1 MASSSVVQ
9 GKTSIKHV
17 NDFITNI
24 RHPYAKTWDKSNTSV
39 LFEIANIHFSMA
51 NAIRRLM
58 ISSVKTVG
66 FRSEPYNES
75 GINIIINDSPLHNQM
90 MAHRIAMVPIYIPT
104 PEKFDIT
111 DYLFIINVVN
121 TTNTSRQIT
130 TEDFQI
136 KNISTNKMLSR
147 EEVIKFF
154 PPDPITGGYILLTT
168 LRPKYFVPY
177 KSVSKEVVNE
187 MTKEFN
193 KPVNEPMSFHIEAKA
208 SISNGAENG
217 HYSPVACACYINT
230 VDPERADLGLKDY
243 IDTQNAL
250 AIKQKTA
257 TIALEVLK
265 RRFDL
270 NERSRYFYINDKD
283 EPNVFTFNIESV
295 NVIPPLII
303 FHRAIDILKEKIN
316 TFISNLI
323 SKNTNIITTNAIAQ
337 VNKELNNNYEIIVKN
352 EDDTLGNII
361 QSHLCMLYADFNLPI
376 EKRKLKFIGYK
387 RPHPLENHIIF
398 VVQGT
403 NNMSLDTII
412 GDIIKPC
419 CVEIIKMLNKI
430 QHELE
435 GTVQFINEL
444 KLL

>member
-1 MASSSVVQ
+1 MASSSVVR

-51 NAIRRLM
+51 NAIRRTM

-147 EEVIKFF
+147 EEVKKFF

-177 KSVSKEVVNE
+177 KSVSKEVVDE

-230 VDPERADLGLKDY
+230 VDPQRADLGLKDY

-257 TIALEVLK
+257 IIALEVLK

-283 EPNVFTFNIESV
+283 EPNVFTFKIETIGA
-295 NVIPPLII
+295 IPSLII
-303 FHRAIDILKEKIN
+303 FHRAIDILKDKIQK
-316 TFISNLI
+316 FISNLV
-323 SKNTNIITTNAIAQ
+323 SKNENVITIRASEQ
-337 VNKELNNNYEIIVKN
+337 LNGGYDIIVKN

-361 QSHLCMLYADFNLPI
+361 QSHFCIMFADYSLPT
-376 EKRKLKFIGYK
+376 EKQKLKYIGYK
-387 RPHPLENHIIF
+387 KPHPLENHIIF
-398 VVQGT
+398 AIQGQ
-403 NNMSLDTII
+403 NDNFDELIN
-412 GDIIKPC
+412 DIIKPGC
-419 CVEIIKMLNKI
+419 SEVVKMLNKI
-430 QHELE
+430 QYELE
-435 GTVQFINEL
+435 STHQFISEL
-444 KLL
+444 KLIK